1 MKIRSLNKVKN
12 WRDKRV
18 LLRVDFNIP
27 VGKDGAIGP
36 QEDLRIRAAVP
47 TIQRL
52 TAAGATVIIVSHLGR
67 PEKREKKFSLAPVAA
82 HLAGLLKQEV
92 LFVPESLTAKPEAV
106 AAKLATL
113 AAGGVAVLEN
123 IRFYPEEEANDL
135 PFAKRLAALA
145 DEYVNDAFGTA
156 HRAHASTAGV
166 TRYLPSYAGLLMEA
180 ELANLGRL
188 LEKPKHPFV
197 VVMGGAKISSKL
209 PTLKKMLAIADTV
222 LLGGGMANNFFK
234 AAKLEVGKSLYD
246 AKEVKLAASF
256 AKNKKIVLPSD
267 VLVASSLM
275 PKAKVRYCRADQVK
289 PNEFIVDLGP
299 ESMRSWT
306 KLIKGARTIVWNGP
320 LGLFENPRFAHGSVA
335 LGRVIAARSKG
346 PAFGVIGGGETIQC
360 AERTGM
366 IEWIDHVS
374 TGGGAML
381 EFLSGKVLPGVK
393 PLLEK

>member
-1 MKIRSLNKVKN
+1 MKIRSLNKMKN
-12 WRDKRV
+12 WCGKRV

-36 QEDLRIRAAVP
+36 QEDLRIRAALP
-47 TIQRL
+47 TIIKL
-52 TAAGATVIIVSHLGR
+52 VDDGAKVIIVSHLGR
-67 PEKREKKFSLAPVAA
+67 PVRREKKFSLAPVAA
-82 HLAGLLKQEV
+82 HLAGLLKQDV
-92 LFVPESLTAKPEAV
+92 LFVADDLVKQSEAV
-106 AAKLATL
+106 AVRLAGL
-113 AAGGVAVLEN
+113 PFGGIAVLEN
-123 IRFYPEEEANDL
+123 IRFYPEEEKNDL
-135 PFAKRLAALA
+135 KFAKRLAGLA
-145 DEYVNDAFGTA
+145 DAYVNDAFGTA

-246 AKEVKLAASF
+246 KQEVKLAA
-256 AKNKKIVLPSD
+256 ALARNKKIVLPSD
-267 VLVASSLM
+267 VLVATGLT

-320 LGLFENPRFAHGSVA
+320 LGLFENPRFAHGSIA
-335 LGRVIAARSKG
+335 LGRVIAARAKG